1 MLAVHL
7 PFVRAATCV
16 LLTHFIHYF
25 LSFVSLRFIHRLS
38 FFASAACCL
47 ILATLA
53 KHKHTYCFCKSVGSF
68 HFIFTTLCH
77 SFISVGCSP
86 PAAHNLACLAACPGC
101 GFVMVFEAKHK
112 CLALNKNTFQTLAS
126 HCCCLSPLHGSIF
139 STVAGA
145 RSQFQS
151 FLIPLALGGTPLGY
165 SVDKFATQHRFFFSR
180 RRYYL
185 FIISFQLGFSF
196 G

>member
-1 MLAVHL
+1 MQ
-7 PFVRAATCV
+7 
-16 LLTHFIHYF
+16 I
-25 LSFVSLRFIHRLS
+25 LRFI
-38 FFASAACCL
+38 
-47 ILATLA
+47 TL
-53 KHKHTYCFCKSVGSF
+53 
-68 HFIFTTLCH
+68 HFTSLRH
-77 SFISVGCSP
+77 SFISVGSSP

-101 GFVMVFEAKHK
+101 GFVMVFESPSTSAW
-112 CLALNKNTFQTLAS
+112 LENKNTFQTLAS

-165 SVDKFATQHRFFFSR
+165 SVDKCATQHRFFFSR

-185 FIISFQLGFSF
+185 FIIRFQLGFSF

>member
-38 FFASAACCL
+38 FFASAAWCYGF
-47 ILATLA
+47 AA
-53 KHKHTYCFCKSVGSF
+53 KALHKHTCSDANPSVHCTAF
-68 HFIFTTLCH
+68 HSLRH

-86 PAAHNLACLAACPGC
+86 PAAHNLACLAACLGC
-101 GFVMVFEAKHK
+101 GFVMVFEANHK

-145 RSQFQS
+145 RSQFRS
-151 FLIPLALGGTPLGY
+151 FLTPLALGGTPPPY
-165 SVDKFATQHRFFFSR
+165 SVDKCATQPRFFF
-180 RRYYL
+180 L
-185 FIISFQLGFSF
+185 AAGAITFS
-196 G
+196 